1 MRYYIGSPGDSLQ
14 QGIRS
19 IMSAFKSLVRDFY
32 SWWLYRLGLSHPSR
46 IASDSLLILTFHRVL
61 PCELRSEYPLPGLAV
76 TPEELRWILA
86 SLLPH
91 FETLAVS
98 DAVRKHRAG
107 PGPRPLLAISFDDGQ
122 WDNLEYAAPVLA
134 ELGVPATFYLPT
146 DFIGRQ
152 DLLWHDQAAFAWQA
166 SAKAGKLAIVADAL
180 NPGSGDAS
188 GSVGAF
194 LEAMKQLAPQARTKL
209 LSQVGEAAG
218 VAAPGWARLMD
229 WTEVNRL
236 SELGHEIG
244 SHGCSH
250 ALLPQLDREGQRAE
264 LKGSM
269 DAVEQ
274 FTARKPVSICYP
286 NGSFNEMTLTLA
298 EEVGYENAVTTL
310 WGINDRAA
318 CPFRLLR
325 CDMDAGRLVDRK
337 GALSSARLAMR
348 VSGKQPGLVG
358 H

>member
-1 MRYYIGSPGDSLQ
+1 MVVVAGDL
-14 QGIRS
+14 RP
-19 IMSAFKSLVRDFY
+19 AAAP
-32 SWWLYRLGLSHPSR
+32 LS
-46 IASDSLLILTFHRVL
+46 DGEGRVV
-61 PCELRSEYPLPGLAV
+61 A
-76 TPEELRWILA
+76 
-86 SLLPH
+86 
-91 FETLAVS
+91 
-98 DAVRKHRAG
+98 RAG
-107 PGPRPLLAISFDDGQ
+107 VDEADCQRAGVLRRDGVDGLWARTVDAAVDLVAAGVVRARRRAAAHGVGEVVDDGAGHA
-122 WDNLEYAAPVLA
+122 DGA
-134 ELGVPATFYLPT
+134 GV
-146 DFIGRQ
+146 
-152 DLLWHDQAAFAWQA
+152 
-166 SAKAGKLAIVADAL
+166 AG
-180 NPGSGDAS
+180 
-188 GSVGAF
+188 VGA
-194 LEAMKQLAPQARTKL
+194 AVAAA
-209 LSQVGEAAG
+209 EAAG